1 MEQLLKREYTSPS
14 LFFSFLNIITKKKR
28 IKKYKVL
35 KLKIKIHPK
44 DVAMSF

>member
-1 MEQLLKREYTSPS
+1 MEQLLKREYVSFT
-14 LFFSFLNIITKKKR
+14 FFLVFKYYYKKKR

-44 DVAMSF
+44 DVALSF